1 MDKQLIRR
9 FNQAKVQLSIDNINA
24 LEVVKSL
31 FEDIDRLIRKI
42 LLMIA
47 RELYEE
53 TVKERRR
60 EIDAD
65 WIEWYLEEYDPT
77 SKYIYVN
84 EIDRK
89 RARLVEA
96 VIASDNKP
104 GEVQAAL
111 RSVSLMGRIYAVRMT
126 DEAVLQ
132 AYRDD
137 GVELVEWES
146 EDDSRVCAVCQ
157 ERDGKI
163 YTLDT
168 LPRKPHINC
177 RCWYRSVESGRDGQ
191 LDPPRAY

>member
-1 MDKQLIRR
+1 
-9 FNQAKVQLSIDNINA
+9 VQLSIDNINA

-157 ERDGKI
+157 ERDGQI

-191 LDPPRAY
+191 LAPPRAY

>member
-31 FEDIDRLIRKI
+31 FEDIDRLIRRI

-47 RELYEE
+47 KELYDE
-53 TVKERRR
+53 TVKERKR

-157 ERDGKI
+157 ERDGQI

-191 LDPPRAY
+191 LDPPRTH